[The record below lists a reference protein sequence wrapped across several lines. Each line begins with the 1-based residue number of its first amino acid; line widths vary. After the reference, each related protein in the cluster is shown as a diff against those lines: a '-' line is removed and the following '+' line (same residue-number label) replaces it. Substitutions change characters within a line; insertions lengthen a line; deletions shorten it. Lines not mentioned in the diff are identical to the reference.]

1 MISSK
6 PRRWSIKGIKSQIL
20 FNTNSLVSWKHL
32 DKVLHFWADLETQL
46 DEVQEQLFLFRGS
59 SPRTGKS
66 VLLGRNSVIHKSCRS
81 CERNFEEEVRQLLEE
96 KDQQGKQKKATPSR
110 SSCQNPGSADP
121 DPELLWRTLRRSA
134 SVWKKSST
142 WNRLKEQSFKEI
154 SEKGEPRK
162 ELADL
167 WHHWE
172 AKAQR
177 WIRRE
182 EELEDTLQD
191 KIQTICRREENK
203 NQEEIQLKIIQIQL
217 WTYGCHRQEWVERF
231 FYNFMFG

>member
-1 MISSK
+1 MRFKNNCSSSEAPAPERGNQCFSAGIQWPTRAAEAVKGTSKRRSGNSWRKKIS
-6 PRRWSIKGIKSQIL
+6 RVNR
-20 FNTNSLVSWKHL
+20 
-32 DKVLHFWADLETQL
+32 
-46 DEVQEQLFLFRGS
+46 
-59 SPRTGKS
+59 
-66 VLLGRNSVIHKSCRS
+66 
-81 CERNFEEEVRQLLEE
+81 
-96 KDQQGKQKKATPSR
+96 KKTIPSH

-121 DPELLWRTLRRSA
+121 DQSCSEGRWGEVHQSGRGARRN
-134 SVWKKSST
+134 W
-142 WNRLKEQSFKEI
+142 LKEQSFKEI
-154 SEKGEPRK
+154 SEKDEPRK

-177 WIRRE
+177 WIHRE

-191 KIQTICRREENK
+191 KIQTICRRVENK

-217 WTYGCHRQEWVERF
+217 WTYGCHRLEWVERF